1 MTGKRLIVGIVVM
14 GIILPAVL
22 FFLLHLQ
29 TIPQFLTIAAATFFV
44 WGVAD
49 LLASILERP
58 RLEHRTPGRALR
70 EDWERRQSE
79 D

>member
-1 MTGKRLIVGIVVM
+1 MTGKRLIVGAILM
-14 GIILPAVL
+14 GIVLPAVL
-22 FFLLHLQ
+22 FFLLKLQ
-29 TIPQFLTIAAATFFV
+29 TVSQYLTIAAATFLI

-58 RLEHRTPGRALR
+58 RLEDRTPGRALR
-70 EDWERRQSE
+70 EDWERRRTE

>member
-1 MTGKRLIVGIVVM
+1 MGIV
-14 GIILPAVL
+14 LPAVL
-22 FFLLHLQ
+22 FFLLKLQ
-29 TIPQFLTIAAATFFV
+29 TVSQYLTIAAATFLI

-58 RLEHRTPGRALR
+58 RLEDRTPGRALR
-70 EDWERRQSE
+70 EDWERRRTE